1 MLAWEHRTEPR
12 ASRQVFLGR
21 VARPRAGVLGLVLAT
36 LGVGVIGY
44 TRVSDLNLVN
54 SFLEA
59 SMFLS
64 GAGPIYTQASSTD
77 ELKLFSSVYALFSTL
92 VVVTSVAVLAIPI
105 VHRVIHRLHINRK
118 KNR

>member
-1 MLAWEHRTEPR
+1 MHDAVAGWND
-12 ASRQVFLGR
+12 VDIFKCGLG
-21 VARPRAGVLGLVLAT
+21 PLDKMKTIFITTIFNSTVLLEG
-36 LGVGVIGY
+36 I
-44 TRVSDLNLVN
+44 
-54 SFLEA
+54 FLEA